1 MRGFEK
7 ISFEQFKKDILDD
20 NKVYE
25 EYNLPRRSTKY
36 SAGYD
41 FSVLTDY
48 VIKPGEIVK
57 IPTGIKV
64 YMNEDEVLFII
75 IRSSLGF
82 KFNARLLNQVGVV
95 DKDYYNNENNEGHIW
110 IALKNEGDKDIVLNK
125 GNNFAQGIFTKYLT
139 VDNEEE
145 IKNIRTNGFGSTNKG
160 AC

>member
-25 EYNLPRRSTKY
+25 EYTLPKRNTKY

-41 FSVLTDY
+41 FSVVSDY
-48 VIKPGEIVK
+48 IIKPGEIVK
-57 IPTGIKV
+57 IPTGIKS
-64 YMNEDEVLFII
+64 YMGEDEVLFII

-82 KFNARLLNQVGVV
+82 KYNARLCNQVGVI

-110 IALKNEGDKDIVLNK
+110 IALKNEGGKDIVLNK
-125 GNNFAQGIFTKYLT
+125 GDHFAQGIFIKYLT
-139 VDNEEE
+139 VDDEEE
-145 IKNIRTNGFGSTNKG
+145 IKSTRTGGFGSTNKG
-160 AC
+160 EC

>member
-25 EYNLPRRSTKY
+25 EYNLPKRSTKY

-41 FSVLTDY
+41 FSVIGDY
-48 VIKPGEIVK
+48 VIKPGETVK
-57 IPTGIKV
+57 IPTGIKS
-64 YMNEDEVLFII
+64 YMGDDEVLFIV

-82 KFNARLLNQVGVV
+82 KYNARLCNQVGVI
-95 DKDYYNNENNEGHIW
+95 DKDYYNNKNNEGHIW

-125 GNNFAQGIFTKYLT
+125 GDHFAQGIFIKYLT
-139 VDNEEE
+139 VDDEEE
-145 IKNIRTNGFGSTNKG
+145 IKSTRTGGFGSTNKG
-160 AC
+160 EC